1 MRSTTPLTLAAALLP
16 ACNTTTSEPAPS
28 SPELAAAIE
37 AETESVKPGIN
48 ERWINPELDVDEAKG
63 LLESESREIWIL
75 RQELV
80 DALEL
85 EEGDAIADVG
95 AGTGMLTWL
104 MAEAVGADG
113 RVYAVELS
121 ERLIENIDA
130 EAIERGLG
138 QVETLQCE
146 ERDSRLPPGSVDV
159 VFTCDTYHHFEY
171 PLATL
176 ASLYAALRPG
186 GELVIVDFEKI
197 EGVSRDFVFGHV
209 RLDKPETIAEV
220 ESAGFEFVGE
230 SEVGLSENYFARF
243 RRP

>member
-1 MRSTTPLTLAAALLP
+1 MRSTTPLALATILLP
-16 ACNTTTSEPAPS
+16 ACNTTSSEPPLTAG
-28 SPELAAAIE
+28 LAAAIE

-48 ERWINPELDVDEAKG
+48 ERWINPELDIDEARG

-85 EEGDAIADVG
+85 EQGDAIADVG

-209 RLDKPETIAEV
+209 RLDKAETIAEV